1 MWKRLHPLL
10 LKRNQN
16 PHKVGRPRLDDRLA
30 MAAIFYRVR
39 TGVQWRYIPP
49 PHPLGMIPDF

>member
-1 MWKRLHPLL
+1 ML